1 MTADPRH
8 GFGCDLGQLAEKRHR
23 RHQIVG
29 AQPHL
34 HGARRVRP
42 RGDGAA
48 QRQDV
53 NARLAHTP
61 TLNDLKK
68 RSTSGVRS
76 ESAGPRQASDT

>member
-1 MTADPRH
+1 MAADARH
-8 GFGCDLGQLAEKRHR
+8 RLGLDLGQLAQQRHG

-34 HGARRVRP
+34 HGAARVGP

-48 QRQDV
+48 QRQDMD
-53 NARLAHTP
+53 ARLAHAP
-61 TLNDLKK
+61 NLNDLKK

-76 ESAGPRQASDT
+76 ASAGPRQASDT

>member
-1 MTADPRH
+1 MAADPRH
-8 GFGCDLGQLAEKRHR
+8 GLGLDVGQLAEQRHG

-34 HGARRVRP
+34 HDAARIGP

-53 NARLAHTP
+53 NPRPAHAP
-61 TLNDLKK
+61 SLKDLKK
-68 RSTSGVRS
+68 RSTSGARNA
-76 ESAGPRQASDT
+76 SAGPRQASDT